1 MSSFLSKCAY
11 VCVCTT
17 LAISSLSC
25 VTRTLTIRTDP
36 PGAQVFVDDK
46 LIGESPVEMKFT
58 HYGIRKI
65 VIEKRDYDGKLIYER
80 ETVFA
85 KVSPPYYQVFPF
97 DFVTDVVVPIDIKDK
112 RVLSFK
118 LRPKKFR
125 PMSEVTEELLKNA
138 EELRTRAFAT
148 EVR

>member
-1 MSSFLSKCAY
+1 MSRCVRL
-11 VCVCTT
+11 CVCTALT
-17 LAISSLSC
+17 LSSLGC

-46 LIGESPVEMKFT
+46 LIGESPVEMDFT

-65 VIEKRDYDGKLIYER
+65 VIEKRDYDGTLVYER

-85 KVSPPYYQVFPF
+85 RINPPYYQMFPL
-97 DFVTDVVVPIDIKDK
+97 DFVTDVIVPIEINDD
-112 RVLSFK
+112 RVLIFK

-125 PMSEVTEELLKNA
+125 PLDEVRDELLEEAK
-138 EELRTRAFAT
+138 ELRSKAFAT